1 MRKLEANNN
10 VLSKSN
16 MINFQLKI
24 MEMCSL
30 KLWNTI
36 LDMSWRVQ
44 TYTTFKN
51 NSKKNQ
57 ISQDTECDVGLFLI
71 NFYHFYNVHI
81 FLHF

>member
-1 MRKLEANNN
+1 MLLSNTNPTEVLKVMRKLEANNN

-24 MEMCSL
+24 IEMCSL

-51 NSKKNQ
+51 NSKK
-57 ISQDTECDVGLFLI
+57 IKSHRTLSAMWV
-71 NFYHFYNVHI
+71 YS
-81 FLHF
+81 

>member
-1 MRKLEANNN
+1 MLISKNLANRLNLLLSNTNPTEVLKVMRKLEANNN
-10 VLSKSN
+10 ALSKSN

-24 MEMCSL
+24 MEMCSS

-51 NSKKNQ
+51 N
-57 ISQDTECDVGLFLI
+57 
-71 NFYHFYNVHI
+71 
-81 FLHF
+81 

>member
-1 MRKLEANNN
+1 MLISKNLANRLNLLLSNTNPTEVLKVMRKLEANNN

-24 MEMCSL
+24 MEMGSS

-51 NSKKNQ
+51 N
-57 ISQDTECDVGLFLI
+57 
-71 NFYHFYNVHI
+71 
-81 FLHF
+81 

>member
-1 MRKLEANNN
+1 MLISKNLANRLNLLLSNTNPTEVLKVMRKLEAN

-24 MEMCSL
+24 MEMCSS

-51 NSKKNQ
+51 N
-57 ISQDTECDVGLFLI
+57 
-71 NFYHFYNVHI
+71 
-81 FLHF
+81 

>member
-1 MRKLEANNN
+1 MIISQIAHIENLANRLNVLLSNTNPTEVLKVMRKLEANNN

-16 MINFQLKI
+16 MINFLLKI

-44 TYTTFKN
+44 TYTTFTN
-51 NSKKNQ
+51 N
-57 ISQDTECDVGLFLI
+57 
-71 NFYHFYNVHI
+71 
-81 FLHF
+81 